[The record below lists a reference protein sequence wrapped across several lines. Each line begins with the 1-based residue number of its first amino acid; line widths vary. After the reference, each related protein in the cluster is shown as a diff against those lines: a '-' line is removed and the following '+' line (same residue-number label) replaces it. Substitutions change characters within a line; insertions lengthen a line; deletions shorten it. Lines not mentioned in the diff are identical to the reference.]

1 MGDTIKRGGGK
12 AGRPLGTWSIDQ
24 LEKHVRTNKADD
36 DELQLV
42 LAELGYRRTQRA
54 QDLTDLVKRLIDK
67 NRRAKIA
74 AIGPLF
80 RDFE

>member
-1 MGDTIKRGGGK
+1 MKRSGGE
-12 AGRPLGTWSIDQ
+12 AGRPMGHYSIVQ
-24 LEKHVRTNKADD
+24 LEKAVAGNKTDN

-42 LAELGYRRTQRA
+42 LAELGYRKTHRA
-54 QDLTDLVKRLIDK
+54 MELKDLVLRLIDK

-80 RDFE
+80 RNFE

>member
-1 MGDTIKRGGGK
+1 MGETIKRGGGK
-12 AGRPLGTWSIDQ
+12 AGRPMGTWSIDL
-24 LEKHVRTNKADD
+24 LEKHVRDNKADD

-54 QDLTDLVKRLIDK
+54 LDLRALVLRLIDK
-67 NRRAKIA
+67 NHRAKIA

>member
-1 MGDTIKRGGGK
+1 MKRGGSK
-12 AGRPLGTWSIDQ
+12 AGRPMGTWSIKL
-24 LEKHVRTNKADD
+24 LEDHVGMNKAENDA
-36 DELQLV
+36 LQLV

-54 QDLTDLVKRLIDK
+54 MELKELVKRVIDK

-74 AIGPLF
+74 SIGPLF

>member
-1 MGDTIKRGGGK
+1 MKRSGGE
-12 AGRPLGTWSIDQ
+12 AGRPMGKYSIVQ
-24 LEKHVRTNKADD
+24 LEKTVTTNKTDN

-42 LAELGYRRTQRA
+42 LAELGYRKTQRA
-54 QDLTDLVKRLIDK
+54 MELKDLVFRLIDK

-80 RDFE
+80 KHLE

>member
-1 MGDTIKRGGGK
+1 MKRGGGE
-12 AGRPLGTWSIDQ
+12 AGRPLGKWSIDM
-24 LEKHVRTNKADD
+24 LEDHVSKNKTDN

-42 LAELGYRRTQRA
+42 LSELGYRKTPRA
-54 QDLTDLVKRLIDK
+54 VDLKGLVNRLIDK

-74 AIGPLF
+74 TIGPLF

>member
-1 MGDTIKRGGGK
+1 MKRGGGK
-12 AGRPLGTWSIDQ
+12 AGRPMGTWPIDR
-24 LEKHVRTNKADD
+24 LEQHVAANRSDD

-42 LAELGYRRTQRA
+42 LAELGYRKTQRSM
-54 QDLTDLVKRLIDK
+54 DLKDLVKRVIDK

-80 RDFE
+80 KDFE

>member
-1 MGDTIKRGGGK
+1 MRRGGGK
-12 AGRPLGTWSIDQ
+12 AGRPLGTWSVEQ
-24 LEKHVRTNKADD
+24 LEKHVGANKTDN
-36 DELQLV
+36 DELQLA

-54 QDLTDLVKRLIDK
+54 MELKSLVLRLIDK

-74 AIGPLF
+74 SIGPLF

>member
-12 AGRPLGTWSIDQ
+12 AGRPMGTWAIEL
-24 LEKHVRTNKADD
+24 LEKHVRANKADN

-54 QDLTDLVKRLIDK
+54 MDLKELVKRLIDK

-80 RDFE
+80 KDFE

>member
-1 MGDTIKRGGGK
+1 MGH
-12 AGRPLGTWSIDQ
+12 LSVQQ
-24 LEKHVRTNKADD
+24 LEKHVAANKTDN

-42 LAELGYRRTQRA
+42 LAELGYRRTARA
-54 QDLTDLVKRLIDK
+54 MELKDLVLRLIDK

-80 RDFE
+80 RNFE